1 MNQFP
6 QRQSGFTLTELA
18 IVLFIVSL
26 LIGGMLVPL
35 SAQMEVRGRQE
46 TERALANI
54 RDALTGFAVVNG
66 RLPCPAPATLAS
78 TTTGGGLE
86 ATTAVAGTTS
96 TTGPC
101 GCTSATS
108 GIAAAGGA
116 ACDDTSPGVVTGA
129 LPWATLGLPEADF
142 WGNRYTY
149 QVTTYFGR
157 VASNQTVFGGSCAP
171 TSNPSAAAFA
181 LCTTGGITVNSAVTS
196 GTVVA
201 TGVPAL
207 VLSHGKNGYGAY
219 QQQAGTQN
227 STPADGSDPTENARL
242 ADQRENS
249 DADATY
255 ISSGA
260 IDDHVVW
267 VPGGIL
273 MGRMLSAGKL
283 P

>member
-1 MNQFP
+1 MTHLP
-6 QRQSGFTLTELA
+6 HRRGGFTLTELA

-46 TERALANI
+46 TDHALANI

-78 TTTGGGLE
+78 GTTGVGLE
-86 ATTAVAGTTS
+86 ATTAAAGTTS

-101 GCTSATS
+101 GCTTASS
-108 GIAAAGGA
+108 GIAAAGGT
-116 ACDDTSPGVVTGA
+116 ACNDTSPGIVTGA

-157 VASNQTVFGGSCAP
+157 AASNQTVFGGSCAP

-181 LCTTGGITVNSAVTS
+181 LCTTGGITVSSAVTS

-219 QQQAGTQN
+219 QQQTGAQN
-227 STPADGSDPTENARL
+227 STPSDGSDSVENARL

-249 DADATY
+249 DADATL
-255 ISSGA
+255 INNGA
-260 IDDHVVW
+260 IDDQLIW
-267 VPGGIL
+267 IPSGIL